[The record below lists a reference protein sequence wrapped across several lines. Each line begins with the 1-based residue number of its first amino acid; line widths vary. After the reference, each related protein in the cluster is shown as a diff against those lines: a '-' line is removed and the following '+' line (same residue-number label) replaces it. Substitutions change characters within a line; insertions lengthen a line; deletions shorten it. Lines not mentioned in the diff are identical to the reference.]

1 MTHIL
6 KHLDSDVK
14 LIIDSH
20 TDNNTLGNLRKDY
33 KTEMAKYEVIGNLT
47 KHRGILVLIRK
58 SCGYQC
64 TNFKMV
70 RNANTLQFDLKSP
83 GGVVYNVVAIYAPD
97 RIGATYWTELYGS
110 IEKSKP
116 RQILIGD

>member
-20 TDNNTLGNLRKDY
+20 TDKNTLSELRKAY
-33 KTEMAKYEVIGNLT
+33 KNEMAKYEVTGNFV

-58 SCGYQC
+58 SCGYRC
-64 TNFKMV
+64 INFKII
-70 RNANTLQFDLKSP
+70 NTNTLQFDLKSP
-83 GGVVYNVVAIYAPD
+83 SGFQYNVVAIYAPD
-97 RIGATYWTELYGS
+97 RLGATYWT
-110 IEKSKP
+110 
-116 RQILIGD
+116 